1 MRTLMIFIFMMA
13 TLMCFSVVEGKIKE
27 STPHI
32 ENNVTHQVNCS
43 RCWAVTKSGNRCKRR
58 AASGCR
64 YCKQHSA
71 DRVPKR
77 NVSQCRSMTTND
89 VQCSNASMPNK
100 SYCKEHVK

>member
-1 MRTLMIFIFMMA
+1 MRTLMIFILMMA
-13 TLMCFSVVEGKIKE
+13 TLMCFSVVEGKTKDNVQ
-27 STPHI
+27 HI
-32 ENNVTHQVNCS
+32 ENNVVGKENSS
-43 RCWAVTKSGNRCKRR
+43 RCWSITQSGNRCKRR

-77 NVSQCRSMTTND
+77 EISQCRSITTND
-89 VQCSNASMPNK
+89 VQCSIAPMPNK

>member
-1 MRTLMIFIFMMA
+1 MRTLKIFLMMAA
-13 TLMCFSVVEGKIKE
+13 TLMCFLVVEGKTKE

-32 ENNVTHQVNCS
+32 ENNVTQQVNCS

-58 AASGCR
+58 AVSGCR

-71 DRVPKR
+71 DRAPKR

>member
-32 ENNVTHQVNCS
+32 ENNVTQQVNCS

-58 AASGCR
+58 AASGCQ

-100 SYCKEHVK
+100 SYCKEHIK

>member
-1 MRTLMIFIFMMA
+1 MRTLKIFLMMAA
-13 TLMCFSVVEGKIKE
+13 TLMCFLVVEGKTKE

-32 ENNVTHQVNCS
+32 ENNVTEQVNCS

-64 YCKQHSA
+64 YCKQHSV
-71 DRVPKR
+71 DRTPKR